1 MIVQSAVGLLM
12 LSAIVTELQSRV
24 TDPAS
29 ANRAKNADIQWNKK
43 WTTSE
48 FVSELQFLFELK
60 IFTQLPKSPE
70 MKASVVT

>member
-29 ANRAKNADIQWNKK
+29 ANRAKNADIQ
-43 WTTSE
+43 
-48 FVSELQFLFELK
+48 
-60 IFTQLPKSPE
+60 
-70 MKASVVT
+70 